1 MLDQITRYLK
11 NCNIGTY
18 ITFEE
23 TLSENS
29 GASSPIDVIKSSIL
43 REILVKKNINALY
56 SHQADAYKEIKA
68 GNNVVIT
75 TPTATGKTLCYNI
88 PVLEDIYNK
97 NVSALYFFPIKALGY
112 DQRRQLTEFIS
123 NSPLENIVKIEVLD
137 GDTPKQTRRKI
148 LENPPDIIISN
159 IDILHYTILS
169 QMDEWGS
176 FLSKL
181 KYIVIDELHIYRGIF
196 GSHVINIFKRFN
208 RFFQDLQI
216 IASSATIGNPAAF
229 AEQLFGKKFININN
243 NGAPRG
249 KKHFLM
255 FNPDISPSTL
265 ASSLLKLNLDA
276 GIKTICFTKS
286 RRETETIYAKIV
298 ENDPSIKGYISSYRA
313 GFLPDERREIEKKF
327 LNDELKAV
335 VATSA
340 FELGIDIGGVDSTIL
355 VGYPG
360 SIINLWQRAGRSG
373 RHLNE
378 SLIMLIAGRDA
389 LDQYYVKHPELLI
402 GSSYEELT
410 ADVENSEINKKHIF
424 CAAFEKSIGTGET
437 YYNTFKKDIEHLI
450 KTNELFL
457 DAIGSKIV
465 TLKKYPYK
473 GVDLRQAGETYTIL
487 CNNILL
493 GTNSNRRVYTE
504 MHEGAIYLH
513 RGDAFIVDDIDST
526 KKEVKVSPVHY
537 SYYTYPSTE
546 KETIIKST
554 LNEYKD
560 NLIDVKY
567 CELQVT
573 EKFKGYTKIS
583 TKTGQKLQE
592 IALEKE
598 PVTFITKG
606 ICLTLPED
614 IIKEIQTIK
623 LNHMGSIH
631 AAEHALIA
639 LIPTFILCDR
649 ADIGGISYPFHPQIN
664 ASAIFIYDGYP
675 GGIGLTKRI
684 FEKTKLLIE
693 KTYIQVEGC
702 DCEDGCPACIYS
714 PKCGSGNYPIDKKG
728 SIHLLKSLLIPVN
741 KSAAKQASIPI
752 KNTVKRHSIVFD
764 IETKYGADDVG
775 GWKNADKMGMS
786 VAVAYSLEDNE
797 YLYFEESN
805 MGSFLSLLENA
816 RLLVGFNIINFDIKV
831 LSGYGKLNIS
841 HIPKLDILL
850 NVKMITGRLFSLD
863 KLASAT
869 LKAQKS
875 GNGLQALKWYEEGN
889 MEKLFEYCKHDVELT
904 RDILFFGLK
913 EKFIYA
919 PAGENIIKVFVDWS
933 HFLSE

>member
-1 MLDQITRYLK
+1 
-11 NCNIGTY
+11 
-18 ITFEE
+18 
-23 TLSENS
+23 
-29 GASSPIDVIKSSIL
+29 
-43 REILVKKNINALY
+43 
-56 SHQADAYKEIKA
+56 
-68 GNNVVIT
+68 
-75 TPTATGKTLCYNI
+75 
-88 PVLEDIYNK
+88 
-97 NVSALYFFPIKALGY
+97 
-112 DQRRQLTEFIS
+112 
-123 NSPLENIVKIEVLD
+123 
-137 GDTPKQTRRKI
+137 
-148 LENPPDIIISN
+148 
-159 IDILHYTILS
+159 
-169 QMDEWGS
+169 
-176 FLSKL
+176 
-181 KYIVIDELHIYRGIF
+181 
-196 GSHVINIFKRFN
+196 
-208 RFFQDLQI
+208 
-216 IASSATIGNPAAF
+216 
-229 AEQLFGKKFININN
+229 
-243 NGAPRG
+243 
-249 KKHFLM
+249 
-255 FNPDISPSTL
+255 
-265 ASSLLKLNLDA
+265 
-276 GIKTICFTKS
+276 
-286 RRETETIYAKIV
+286 
-298 ENDPSIKGYISSYRA
+298 
-313 GFLPDERREIEKKF
+313 
-327 LNDELKAV
+327 
-335 VATSA
+335 
-340 FELGIDIGGVDSTIL
+340 
-355 VGYPG
+355 
-360 SIINLWQRAGRSG
+360 
-373 RHLNE
+373 
-378 SLIMLIAGRDA
+378 
-389 LDQYYVKHPELLI
+389 
-402 GSSYEELT
+402 
-410 ADVENSEINKKHIF
+410 
-424 CAAFEKSIGTGET
+424 
-437 YYNTFKKDIEHLI
+437 
-450 KTNELFL
+450 
-457 DAIGSKIV
+457 
-465 TLKKYPYK
+465 
-473 GVDLRQAGETYTIL
+473 
-487 CNNILL
+487 
-493 GTNSNRRVYTE
+493 